1 MIEKGVEYRYTKFP
15 NETTSRKNSSFCIA
29 LEAIYII
36 GGIGSFFNC
45 NIFLIEMVISS
56 KF

>member
-15 NETTSRKNSSFCIA
+15 NETTSRKNLSFCIA